1 MMMLLSVIGWFLFG
15 LAIAGGLVL
24 NFVGLFGNWV
34 ILAAMG
40 SVWIFTGF
48 RHFEW
53 WGMAGLLGLAL
64 LGEGLE
70 MAAASYGAGRFGGSR
85 GAMVAALVGCLVGAV
100 VGTPWFPLVGT
111 LAGACLGAFVAA
123 ATYEYLIERRQP
135 DAALRVGVGAAVG
148 KAAGI
153 VAKSLVGIAMLLVAA
168 LTY

>member
-1 MMMLLSVIGWFLFG
+1 MMMMLSVIGWFLFG

-34 ILAAMG
+34 IFGAMA
-40 SVWIFTGF
+40 SAWVFTGF
-48 RHFEW
+48 RHFGLW
-53 WGMAGLLGLAL
+53 AIAGLLVLAL

-85 GAMVAALVGCLVGAV
+85 GAMTAAFVGCLIGAV

-111 LAGACLGAFVAA
+111 LAGACLGAFAA
-123 ATYEYLIERRQP
+123 AAAYEYFIERRQP
-135 DAALRVGVGAAVG
+135 DAAIRVGTGAAIG
-148 KAAGI
+148 KVAGI
-153 VAKSLVGIAMLLVAA
+153 VAKSLVGIAMLFAAA